1 MPKISNTTTL
11 TAKSQVTLP
20 KQIRERLGV
29 GPGDAVTFS
38 MTGKTARVVS
48 LPSQLRKN
56 FGTVRPTHRPERFRH
71 VRTAVERAIAKD
83 VRKRSRS

>member
-1 MPKISNTTTL
+1 MPKVSNTTTL
-11 TAKSQVTLP
+11 TTKSQITLP

-38 MTGKTARVVS
+38 ITGKTARVAS

-56 FGTVRPTHRPERFRH
+56 FGTVRPKHRPEQFRQI
-71 VRTAVERAIAKD
+71 RTAVERAIAKD
-83 VRKRSRS
+83 TRERSRR